1 MLICIPEL
9 LSKETV
15 DHFRQTM
22 SAAEWVDG
30 ASTAGTQAVST
41 KNNLQL
47 PPTSEVAVS
56 LGQQLLNAISQNPLY
71 LSAALP
77 LRFLPPMFN
86 RYGVGHFF
94 GTHVDNALRV
104 DPLTGARIR
113 TDLSCT
119 VFLSEPDEY
128 DGGELVVED
137 QYGTQEVKLE
147 AGDAV
152 LYPSTSLH
160 RVTEITRG
168 ERIASFFWLQSMVRE
183 DSHRSLLFDLD
194 QTIQELATERGA
206 NNSSCVSL
214 TGIYHNLIRA
224 WAET

>member
-1 MLICIPEL
+1 MLTLVPEL

-15 DHFRQTM
+15 ARYRK
-22 SAAEWVDG
+22 ALAEAEWADG
-30 ASTAGTQAVST
+30 ATTAGKQAAAI

-47 PPTSEVAVS
+47 PPKSDVAAA
-56 LGQQLLNAISQNPLY
+56 LGQELLGIISHNPLY

-86 RYGVGHFF
+86 RYGVGKYF
-94 GTHVDNALRV
+94 GTHVDNALRI
-104 DPLTGARIR
+104 DPLTGVRIR

-128 DGGELVVED
+128 DGGELVIED
-137 QYGTQEVKLE
+137 HYGAHEVKLE

-160 RVTEITRG
+160 QVTEITRG

-183 DSHRSLLFDLD
+183 DAHRSILFDLD
-194 QTIQELATERGA
+194 QTIQDLAAEIGA
-206 NNSSCVSL
+206 DAPACVRL